1 MKIFKR
7 PTKEKRPKSNSNW
20 NNPSVLDVNLIKD
33 EIGVSFDWKKF
44 WLKLFVMGLL
54 SAAFIVQICLTLKDW
69 QEKEEAKATE
79 LSSGF
84 KQVSQELRGM
94 KAGSDAVA
102 AFKEKLDL
110 TTDLMDNHLYWT
122 NFFNWLEKKTL
133 SSVEY
138 DSFEGGV
145 TGEYSLSANT
155 NSYADIS
162 WQVKS
167 FLDDD
172 LTLAAKVESGSA
184 GDSSAQGGESTDG
197 GSGASTQSEEDAGG
211 NVSFEIELQVN
222 PEIFYKH

>member
-7 PTKEKRPKSNSNW
+7 PTKEKKPKSSSNW

-44 WLKLFVMGLL
+44 WLKLFVMGVL
-54 SAAFIVQICLTLKDW
+54 SAAFIVQICLTLNDW
-69 QEKEEAKATE
+69 QEREDAKATE

-84 KQVSQELRGM
+84 KQVSQELRSM
-94 KAGSDAVA
+94 KAESDTVA

-110 TTDLMDNHLYWT
+110 ATNLMDNHLYWT

-133 SSVEY
+133 SSVKY
-138 DSFEGGV
+138 DGFEGGV
-145 TGEYSLSANT
+145 IGEYSLSANT

-184 GDSSAQGGESTDG
+184 GDNSAQASESTD
-197 GSGASTQSEEDAGG
+197 ASSSVPAQTDDLDG